1 MKKLVLLTRT
11 AIGTFSNYKVVYPL
25 NELEKAIAQFKHL
38 NSIGS
43 NAEIWISENGLIQNK
58 ILSKGDL

>member
-1 MKKLVLLTRT
+1 MKKLVLKTRN
-11 AIGTFSNYKVVYPL
+11 IDGIFSNYTVVYPL

-43 NAEIWISENGLIQNK
+43 NAEIWISENGLIQTK